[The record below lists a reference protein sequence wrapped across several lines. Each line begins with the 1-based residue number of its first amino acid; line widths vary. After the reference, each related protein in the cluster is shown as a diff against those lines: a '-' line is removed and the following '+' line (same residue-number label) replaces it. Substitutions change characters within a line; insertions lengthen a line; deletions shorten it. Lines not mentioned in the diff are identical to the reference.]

1 MCDCSLKC
9 IAKRVSRKNMFDV
22 VFVIVKSKPKTV
34 GSFTN
39 INSVGALS
47 RK

>member
-1 MCDCSLKC
+1 MHSYGVTRNFLFN
-9 IAKRVSRKNMFDV
+9 A

-39 INSVGALS
+39 INSVGAL
-47 RK
+47 KTK